1 MMKLNKKSNHTKE
14 FLKTT
19 IQKIRIKIIITTIVN
34 K

>member
-1 MMKLNKKSNHTKE
+1 MKLNKKSNHTKE

-19 IQKIRIKIIITTIVN
+19 IQKINITTIVN

>member
-1 MMKLNKKSNHTKE
+1 MMKLNKKYNNTKE

-19 IQKIRIKIIITTIVN
+19 IQKIRIKITITTIVN